1 MFSRITVVF
10 SAFEEVLVDSLVV
23 TGVVESVSGDGS
35 VPVDKVGARV
45 PVGEEHLA
53 RLVPVV
59 LRTAKDSLSHPAH
72 HRDGQL

>member
-45 PVGEEHLA
+45 PVGGGGTPSSA
-53 RLVPVV
+53 CTCGVADSKGFAVP
-59 LRTAKDSLSHPAH
+59 P
-72 HRDGQL
+72 GPP